1 MHFLLWCPKHC
12 EKNPP
17 PLFAVKLDPPLNIQ
31 SNATASKC
39 QIWWSVWNVPW
50 YLAEILQ
57 YELQYKEY
65 SMSWEV
71 TG

>member
-1 MHFLLWCPKHC
+1 MHLLLWCSCPKYC
-12 EKNPP
+12 EKTAS
-17 PLFAVKLDPPLNIQ
+17 LFAVKLDPPLNIQ

-39 QIWWSVWNVPW
+39 QIWWSVPW

>member
-1 MHFLLWCPKHC
+1 M
-12 EKNPP
+12 
-17 PLFAVKLDPPLNIQ
+17 NILT
-31 SNATASKC
+31 NATASKC

>member
-1 MHFLLWCPKHC
+1 M
-12 EKNPP
+12 
-17 PLFAVKLDPPLNIQ
+17 DIR

-39 QIWWSVWNVPW
+39 QIWWNVSNVPW
-50 YLAEILQ
+50 YLKDILQ

-71 TG
+71 TGGRIQ